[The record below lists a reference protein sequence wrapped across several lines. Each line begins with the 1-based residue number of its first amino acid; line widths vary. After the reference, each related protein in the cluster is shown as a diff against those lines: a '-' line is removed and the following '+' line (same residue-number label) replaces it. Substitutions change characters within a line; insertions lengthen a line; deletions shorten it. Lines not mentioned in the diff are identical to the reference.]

1 MKTAVIAIGGNAI
14 LRSGDM
20 ATQENQMAHIADT
33 ARGLADLIQR
43 GYDIVVSHGNGPQ
56 VGNILL
62 RNEIAKDTVPAMAID
77 VCVAESQGQIGYMLQ
92 QALSSEFSVRGMAKV
107 AVSLITQVVVSGDDP
122 AFQDPTKP
130 IGKYYTEEEARQLE
144 AEKGWRLSLDKRR
157 GGWRRVVPSPMPTG
171 IVESAPVSRL
181 VFGGKDQAEVVIA
194 CGGGGIP
201 VVLKDGR
208 YSGVDAVVDKDL
220 AASMLAISI
229 EETLFVIAT
238 DVEKVCVDYG
248 KPTQRPIDRISL
260 SELKALYDEG
270 QFPAGTMGPKI
281 LAAIMFLESGG
292 EEVVITSTEKLLDAL
307 ESGAGTHIYRDDVRP

>member
-157 GGWRRVVPSPMPTG
+157 GGWRRVVPSPMPID